1 MTALEEL
8 LLAAEALAEAV
19 DDYRDLAQCSAPE
32 RADFDSDEEFLVA
45 VECYEDDCRD
55 AAARLCRALRDYRW
69 AQQRELSQRVIR
81 SLAPSA

>member
-19 DDYRDLAQCSAPE
+19 DDYRDLAQCSASE
-32 RADFDSDEEFLVA
+32 REDFGSDEEFLLA
-45 VECYEDDCRD
+45 VECYEDDRKD
-55 AAARLCRALRDYRW
+55 AAARLGRLLRDYRR

-81 SLAPSA
+81 SLTPSA